1 MEKMEVLLETSA
13 RHIHVT
19 QEALETLFGKGHEL
33 TKKKDLSQPGQ
44 FACEERVTI
53 TGPKR
58 SLANVSILGPVR
70 PATQVELSA
79 TDARSIGCPIFVR
92 ESGDI
97 AGTPGCKITGPEGE
111 IEISEGVIVAKRHV
125 HLDPATAEQ
134 FGVKDKQIVSL
145 RIDNGLG
152 RTTVFGDLVVRVNP
166 NFAPAV
172 HLDTDES
179 NAACAFGKCYGEII
193 D

>member
-70 PATQVELSA
+70 PCLLYTS
-79 TDARSIGCPIFVR
+79 DA
-92 ESGDI
+92 
-97 AGTPGCKITGPEGE
+97 A
-111 IEISEGVIVAKRHV
+111 
-125 HLDPATAEQ
+125 
-134 FGVKDKQIVSL
+134 
-145 RIDNGLG
+145 
-152 RTTVFGDLVVRVNP
+152 
-166 NFAPAV
+166 
-172 HLDTDES
+172 DE
-179 NAACAFGKCYGEII
+179 
-193 D
+193 